1 MTVVDVS
8 DHGAL
13 LEGGARLLPGTHV
26 DVHIVTR
33 HGRVLVRSRIVR
45 AFVSHVQRD
54 AVRYRGALAFE
65 CRVDTSRHEYSV
77 PTPIGGFTETSGID
91 YPAVAGAQE
100 GRVDETL

>member
-1 MTVVDVS
+1 MRVVDVS

-13 LEGGARLLPGTHV
+13 VEGGARLLPGTRV

-33 HGRVLVRSRIVR
+33 DGRVLVRSRVVR

-77 PTPIGGFTETSGID
+77 PAPIGGFTETSGID
-91 YPAVAGAQE
+91 YPAAAGAQE